1 MGWADPEGEKRRDYT
16 MSDDNS
22 RPAALDVPE
31 VIFTGPLK
39 REVRISADHQTITHS
54 AMDWSGTYTPER
66 LVTWIAFYERMMRD
80 SPSPY
85 FKADVEVLHAAR
97 DLLVKEGVL
106 A

>member
-1 MGWADPEGEKRRDYT
+1 MT
-16 MSDDNS
+16 DDNS
-22 RPAALDVPE
+22 CPATLDVRDA
-31 VIFTGPLK
+31 IFTGPLK
-39 REVRISADHQTITHS
+39 REVRISADCQTTTHS
-54 AMDWSGTYTPER
+54 AMDWSGTYTPAQ

-97 DLLVKEGVL
+97 DLLVKEGTL